1 MLKNLTSYWK
11 KEYLLLVAALLCL
24 LAYYYRDKLSANKFT
39 EYLPIV
45 GGLAFG
51 FNTLIQIAR

>member
-11 KEYLLLVAALLCL
+11 KEYLLLIAALLCL
-24 LAYYYRDKLSANKFT
+24 LAFYYRDKLNANKFT

-45 GGLAFG
+45 GGLALG